1 VVFFLAVPGESG
13 CLLGGNLRDSPFSVS
28 EGGQQQLYEIL
39 LKQDLVPNIHLFKV
53 AAPAVAKKAK
63 PGQFVVV
70 RIDEKGERIPLTVA
84 DWDEKEG
91 SVTIVFMEVGTTTA
105 RLALLKAGDSIADFV
120 GPLGLPT
127 HIGKFGTVVCVAGGV
142 GAAPI
147 APIARALK
155 KAGNKIISILGAR
168 SQNLLFWEDRLRA
181 VSDQLIVTTDDG
193 TYGRKGVVT
202 EPLKELLAG
211 GEKVDQVI
219 AIGPVVMM
227 KFCAKTTEPFGVKT
241 IVSLN
246 PIMVD
251 GTGMCGCCRVAV
263 GGKTRFACVD
273 GPDFDGHQVDWD
285 LLSARQRIYLDEE
298 KCSFEQWQKGKQ
310 SEVIGHGKAK
320 S

>member
-1 VVFFLAVPGESG
+1 M
-13 CLLGGNLRDSPFSVS
+13 
-28 EGGQQQLYEIL
+28 YKIL
-39 LKQDLVPNIHLFKV
+39 LRQDLVPGIHLFKV
-53 AAPAVAKKAK
+53 AAPRVAKKAQ
-63 PGQFVVV
+63 PGQFVVI

-84 DWDEKEG
+84 DWDRG
-91 SVTIVFMEVGTTTA
+91 DGTITIVFMEVGTTTA
-105 RLALLKAGDSIADFV
+105 RLARLKAGEAIADFV

-127 HIGKFGTVVCVAGGV
+127 HIEKFRTVVCVAGGV

-155 KAGNKIISILGAR
+155 QAGNKVISILGAR
-168 SQNLLFWEDRLRA
+168 SKSLLFWEDNLRS

-193 TYGRKGVVT
+193 SYCRKGVVT
-202 EPLKELLAG
+202 EPLKELLEG
-211 GEKVDQVI
+211 GEKIDQVV

-227 KFCAKTTEPFGVKT
+227 KFCAKTTKPFGVKT

-251 GTGMCGCCRVAV
+251 GTGMCGCCRCEV
-263 GGKTRFACVD
+263 GGVTKFACVD

-285 LLSARQRIYLDEE
+285 LLLARQRIYLDEE
-298 KCSFEQWQKGKQ
+298 KRSFGQWQN
-310 SEVIGHGKAK
+310 SIRPEVREHGKAK